1 MSTLV
6 VLAPQ
11 YFPLAAVGAPAGA
24 GSIYIGEPDTDPTD
38 SDNQITV
45 QALKE
50 DGTLQT
56 LSQPITLSA
65 GGIPLYNGSPVSL
78 YVEQAYSLTVLDI
91 NGAQVYYVPD
101 SPLFVF
107 SDTEASVDGDLAV
120 GGDIS
125 AGDWPVNSNL
135 AQFNGEDPSNI
146 EDSGEPISNVG
157 LLDTAKE
164 WTAQQNNDEVAITS
178 SSNAVAWNLNTA
190 QIALHTLTENTTI
203 SAPTNAKQG
212 GYYSLRV
219 VQAAGVYTL
228 AWNAVFDWGAN
239 SASAAPAASGDE
251 ILVTFY
257 YNGTIMMAVESFRKE
272 A

>member
-11 YFPLAAVGAPAGA
+11 YFPLSATGAPAGG
-24 GSIYIGEPDTDPTD
+24 GSLYIGEPDTDPTD

-45 QALKE
+45 QALLE
-50 DGTLQT
+50 NGTLQT
-56 LSQPITLSA
+56 LSQPITLSG

-78 YVEQAYSLTVLDI
+78 YIDDQKYSMTVKDI
-91 NGAQVYYVPD
+91 NGAQIYYVPN
-101 SPLFVF
+101 SPLYIL
-107 SDTEASVDGDLAV
+107 SDSLAIDGDINAS
-120 GGDIS
+120 GDITS
-125 AGDWPVNSNL
+125 ENWPVSNNL
-135 AQFNGEDPSNI
+135 AQFDGNDPAGI

-164 WTAQQNNDEVAITS
+164 WTAQQNTDEVAITS
-178 SSNAVAWNLNTA
+178 SSNSVAWNVNTA
-190 QIALHTLTENTTI
+190 QAALHTLTENTTI
-203 SAPTNAKQG
+203 AAPTNLKQG

-228 AWNAVFDWGAN
+228 AWNAIFDWGSK
-239 SASAAPAASGDE
+239 SASAEPAADGDQ

-257 YNGTIMMAVESFRKE
+257 YDGTNMLAVECHRKE